1 MFQEIKPYRTGRT
14 RFKILFIMLLVV
26 LSMAGAN
33 VLLPDPESP
42 GAVADH
48 GEAPVVIP
56 LEASVAADLPG
67 YALEVFDLSLPEGF
81 SAGEL
86 VEFQVPV
93 NEEKKPQGA
102 SVQEYLSVAVYDE
115 DSKVWGPIPFI
126 AGEETKTLTVFADSP
141 VRFGVVYFPLERSA
155 VKHRLPEFDGLG
167 GLLCSDA
174 QMIPWTNSWEILI
187 SHYGMPEGSEAML
200 SGIPDKETVTRI
212 ELLLA
217 EVDAALE
224 RARQVKGSLEKE
236 QYFASA
242 TKLDAALLAL
252 KKELN
257 KEYTITVD
265 LDYYDRVNDLD
276 ATKASLRNKQG
287 DITQSISF
295 DANGKAVF
303 AITLFEFLKAGGPT
317 EVAVFVPAYPGY
329 KEFKATLSYRLSST
343 KIQLTAPY
351 LTPSQ
356 KQ

>member
-1 MFQEIKPYRTGRT
+1 MFQEIKPYRTGRMQ
-14 RFKILFIMLLVV
+14 FKILFIMLFVL

-33 VLLPDPESP
+33 VLHPDPESP

-48 GEAPVVIP
+48 GEVPVVIP
-56 LEASVAADLPG
+56 LEASVVADLPG

-81 SAGEL
+81 TALEI

-126 AGEETKTLTVFADSP
+126 VQEETKTVTVFANSP

-155 VKHRLPEFDGLG
+155 VRHRLPEFDGLG
-167 GLLCSDA
+167 GLLYSDA
-174 QMIPWTNSWEILI
+174 QMIPWTNSWEILN

-200 SGIPDKETVTRI
+200 SGIPDKETVSRVEQLMT
-212 ELLLA
+212 
-217 EVDAALE
+217 EVDLALE
-224 RARQVKGSLEKE
+224 DARRLKE
-236 QYFASA
+236 TNANELWFREAA
-242 TKLDAALLAL
+242 KLDATLLAL

-265 LDYYDRVNDLD
+265 LDFYDRVNDLA
-276 ATKASLRNKQG
+276 ATKANLRNKQG
-287 DITQSISF
+287 EINQSKSF
-295 DANGKAVF
+295 DTNGQ
-303 AITLFEFLKAGGPT
+303 AIFTLTLFEFLKAGGPT
-317 EVAVFVPAYPGY
+317 EVAVFVPAHPGY
-329 KEFKATLSYRLSST
+329 KEFKATLTYRLSSP

-351 LTPSQ
+351 LTPS
-356 KQ
+356 KKR